1 MKDIPAPIFL
11 LAAPFSGL
19 SYLAG
24 QLGGHPQLFAVPE
37 LNLFLADDV
46 AGLLDIA
53 ELDQGA
59 SFDGL
64 LRAIAELEFGAQTD
78 ANIVAAQD
86 WLNARRGLST
96 GNVLEHLA
104 HKVAPRRL
112 VVPASG
118 SAMRPMDLRRLIQ
131 QFPDAALL
139 HIVRHPWTQGCL
151 LAAWARDRLFVPP
164 DYKDHRLSPA
174 PAVVDPQIAWVRA
187 NANIDAL
194 VRVAG
199 VNTRRMQ
206 IEQIDADAGA
216 LTRLL
221 WEWLQLDRGPAA
233 QAAMT
238 RPESWVFGGYGPRAA
253 PYGLEAEV
261 LEALPDADVSLAEQV
276 QLATALPWR
285 EDGQSFAAETVEIAR
300 RYGYADGQTS

>member
-1 MKDIPAPIFL
+1 MSETPAPIFL

-24 QLGGHPQLFAVPE
+24 QLAGHPQLYAVPE

-78 ANIVAAQD
+78 ANIIAAQD
-86 WLNARRGLST
+86 WLNARRDLSSAQ
-96 GNVLEHLA
+96 VLEHLA
-104 HKVAPRRL
+104 RKIAPRRL
-112 VVPASG
+112 VVPASAC
-118 SAMRPMDLRRLIQ
+118 SMRPMDLRRLHTQ
-131 QFPDAALL
+131 LPNAALL

-174 PAVVDPQIAWVRA
+174 PAVVDPQTAWVRA
-187 NANIDAL
+187 NANIEAL
-194 VRVAG
+194 LRRPG
-199 VNTRRMQ
+199 VNAQRAQ
-206 IEQIDADAGA
+206 VEEIDADPGVLA
-216 LTRLL
+216 RLL
-221 WEWLQLDRGPAA
+221 GQWLQLDAGPAA

-238 RPESWVFGGYGPRAA
+238 RPDDWVFAGYGPRAA
-253 PYGLEAEV
+253 PYGLEAEA
-261 LEALPDADVSLAEQV
+261 LEALPEADVVLSAQA
-276 QLATALPWR
+276 QLDTPLPWR
-285 EDGQSFAAETVEIAR
+285 ADAQTFAPETIELAK
-300 RYGYADGQTS
+300 RYGYADS

>member
-1 MKDIPAPIFL
+1 MRAPMFV
-11 LAAPFSGL
+11 LAAPFSGV

-24 QLGGHPQLFAVPE
+24 QLAGHPQLYALPE

-46 AGLLDIA
+46 GGLLDIA

-64 LRAIAELEFGAQTD
+64 LRALAELEFGAQTD
-78 ANIVAAQD
+78 EHIVAAQD
-86 WLNARRGLST
+86 WLNARRDSSCAQ
-96 GNVLEHLA
+96 VLEHLA

-112 VVPASG
+112 VVPASAH
-118 SAMRPMDLRRLIQ
+118 AMRPVDLRRMHTQLPQ
-131 QFPDAALL
+131 AALL
-139 HIVRHPWTQGCL
+139 HVLRHPWTQGCL

-187 NANIDAL
+187 NANIEAL
-194 VRVAG
+194 LRRPGVHAQRV
-199 VNTRRMQ
+199 Q
-206 IEQIDADAGA
+206 IEQVDADPGVLA
-216 LTRLL
+216 RLL
-221 WEWLQLDRGPAA
+221 GQWLHLDAGPAA

-238 RPESWVFGGYGPRAA
+238 RPDDWVFAGYGPRAA

-261 LEALPDADVSLAEQV
+261 LEALPEADVALAAQPR
-276 QLATALPWR
+276 LDAPLPWR
-285 EDGQSFAAETVEIAR
+285 TDAQTFAPETLELAK
-300 RYGYADGQTS
+300 RYGYA